1 MKLIRITA
9 ISIITLSL
17 AFACSS
23 KKSKEKIKTVKEAEV
38 VKVVTNDT
46 ISLPSGLKYRILKEG
61 IGKKAKITDKVRVH
75 YHGTLDDGTVFDS
88 SIKRGTPITFP
99 LNRVIKGWQEGLQ
112 LMNAGSI
119 YELYIPSKLGYG
131 SRGAGKIPP
140 FAHLTFR
147 VELLE
152 IL

>member
-1 MKLIRITA
+1 MKSFKIVA
-9 ISIITLSL
+9 VSL
-17 AFACSS
+17 VALFIAFSCSS
-23 KKSKEKIKTVKEAEV
+23 KKVEKRTKVVKKAEV
-38 VKVVTNDT
+38 TQVVKKDT
-46 ISLPSGLKYRILKEG
+46 ITLPSGLRYLILKEG
-61 IGKKAKITDKVRVH
+61 IGEKAKITDKVRVH
-75 YHGTLDDGTVFDS
+75 YHGTLEDGTVFDS
-88 SIKRGTPITFP
+88 SIKRGTPLTFP

-112 LMNAGSI
+112 LMNPGSI

-140 FAHLTFR
+140 FSNLIFR